1 MLEHND
7 DLSPRIVIKNPQTL
21 EDIREYPLAAGTL
34 LMVKKGQRVSPGTTL
49 ARIPYQQQRN
59 KDITG
64 GLPRVAEL
72 FEARTP
78 KDIAEISQIDG
89 YFFTSP
95 PEGKKDIAAYKTKKG
110 RVVYVTNPD
119 TEETSEHHI
128 PNNKHLIV
136 SNGEYVKKGQKLT
149 TGAVIPQDLLR
160 ICGAQELQRYLV
172 NEVQNVYRSQG
183 VEIND
188 KHIEIIIRQ
197 MMQKVRIVDKCEDGS
212 SGQGDTRFLAGE
224 LVDRYEFDRENK
236 RVAAAGGRPAEAEPV
251 LLGITKASLETNR
264 QLHLRRVLPG
274 YHAHPDRRRHA
285 RT

>member
-1 MLEHND
+1 MKETPVERYSVEIGAILFCREGDIVEANQQLAKWDPSNMPIIAEDGGVVDLLDLLDGVTYKRDQRRGSMEQLTVLEHND

-78 KDIAEISQIDG
+78 KDIA
-89 YFFTSP
+89 
-95 PEGKKDIAAYKTKKG
+95 AYKTKKG

-136 SNGEYVKKGQKLT
+136 SNGET
-149 TGAVIPQDLLR
+149 SRRA
-160 ICGAQELQRYLV
+160 
-172 NEVQNVYRSQG
+172 RSSP
-183 VEIND
+183 
-188 KHIEIIIRQ
+188 R
-197 MMQKVRIVDKCEDGS
+197 
-212 SGQGDTRFLAGE
+212 A
-224 LVDRYEFDRENK
+224 
-236 RVAAAGGRPAEAEPV
+236 P
-251 LLGITKASLETNR
+251 
-264 QLHLRRVLPG
+264 
-274 YHAHPDRRRHA
+274 
-285 RT
+285 